1 MKKSQITEEIL
12 SEFLSAKEGNQSC
25 PRNSQLPPNSDAE
38 DLPGTDQIVRG
49 VPPDPQYRHQLLHAH
64 GDRKILQIDFFLSVH
79 NEPP

>member
-12 SEFLSAKEGNQSC
+12 SEFLSAQEGDQSC
-25 PRNSQLPPNSDAE
+25 SRNPQLPSNPDAE
-38 DLPGTDQIVRG
+38 DLPGTDQVVRG
-49 VPPDPQYRHQLLHAH
+49 VPSNPQYRHQILHTH